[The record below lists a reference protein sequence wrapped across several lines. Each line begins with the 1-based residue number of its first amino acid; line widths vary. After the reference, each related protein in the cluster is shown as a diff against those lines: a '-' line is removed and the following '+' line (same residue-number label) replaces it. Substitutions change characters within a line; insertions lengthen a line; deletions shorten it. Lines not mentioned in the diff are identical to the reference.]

1 MAMNY
6 IDTRD
11 LRRENCSV
19 ARPGA
24 FRRQL
29 ARTLNAAYAGGLLS
43 ENTFEHRVDQ
53 VLSARLID
61 PLRMIG
67 DLNDRASIGTRTTEL
82 LRAAARLIGFPIDAD
97 PAACRPVLL
106 ALDWN
111 GGAQEL
117 LLGRSR
123 SCDLTFSNLN
133 VSRRHARLVFRDGS
147 WILRDLES
155 TNGTFVNG
163 VRVYRCELLPGDLLT
178 LGDEALRVD

>member
-1 MAMNY
+1 MA
-6 IDTRD
+6 RQ
-11 LRRENCSV
+11 
-19 ARPGA
+19 PGA
-24 FRRQL
+24 LRKQL
-29 ARTLNAAYAGGLLS
+29 ARALNAAYAGGLLS
-43 ENTFEHRVDQ
+43 ENTFEHRVDH
-53 VLSARLID
+53 VLTARLID

-67 DLNDRASIGTRTTEL
+67 DLNGRASILTRASEL
-82 LRAAARLIGFPIDAD
+82 IAAAASRIGLPIDAD
-97 PAACRPVLL
+97 QVECRPVLL

-133 VSRRHARLVFRDGS
+133 VSRRHALLVFRDGS

-163 VRVYRCELLPGDLLT
+163 VRVHRCELRPGDWLE

>member
-1 MAMNY
+1 M
-6 IDTRD
+6 DTQGAP
-11 LRRENCSV
+11 RENRLV

-24 FRRQL
+24 FRTKL

-43 ENTFEHRVDQ
+43 EETFEHRVDQ
-53 VLSARLID
+53 VLTARLID

-67 DLNDRASIGTRTTEL
+67 DLNGRASIRTPATEL
-82 LRAAARLIGFPIDAD
+82 LKAAASYIGLSIDPD
-97 PAACRPVLL
+97 RMDGRPVLL

-111 GGAQEL
+111 GGNQEL

-123 SCDLTFSNLN
+123 SCDVTFSNLN

-147 WILRDLES
+147 WILRDLDS

-163 VRVYRCELLPGDLLT
+163 VRVHRCELRPGDWLE
-178 LGDEALRVD
+178 LGDEPLRVD

>member
-1 MAMNY
+1 MA
-6 IDTRD
+6 RSGA
-11 LRRENCSV
+11 LRK
-19 ARPGA
+19 
-24 FRRQL
+24 QL
-29 ARTLNAAYAGGLLS
+29 ARTLKLGYAGGLLS
-43 ENTFEHRVDQ
+43 AETFEHRVDQ
-53 VLSARLID
+53 VLTARLID

-67 DLNDRASIGTRTTEL
+67 DLNGRASIRTRTTEL
-82 LRAAARLIGFPIDAD
+82 IRAAASHVGLRVDAD
-97 PAACRPVLL
+97 QVDCRPVLL

-117 LLGRSR
+117 LLGRSP
-123 SCDLTFSNLN
+123 SCDVSFSNLN

-163 VRVYRCELLPGDLLT
+163 VRVQRCDLRPGDWLE